1 MEDRSSMGLNDDTNA
16 ATHDSGVTGGP
27 DGPDSG
33 LPTPGTGAG
42 GPLGGPGD
50 GSGGDGGPLGG
61 PAGGLGEPGGEPG
74 STSAPVPS
82 GLADGAYVAK
92 IVIAVD
98 GPAGSGKSSVSRAA
112 ARVLGYGYQDTGAA
126 YRALA
131 WHALQQRVD
140 LDDAAAV
147 LASWDTFDYAI
158 GTDPDDYYVTV
169 GETDV
174 TEAIRTPDVTG
185 AVAHIAKL
193 PDVRKRLVQLF
204 RNVMRKTDAPGI
216 ITEGRDITT
225 VVAPD
230 AEVRI
235 LLTADESVRMA
246 RRSAEVTTQSAAETS
261 AALARRDAA
270 DAKVVDF
277 MNAADGVTTLD
288 STDLDFDQTVQA
300 VVDLARA
307 ATH

>member
-1 MEDRSSMGLNDDTNA
+1 M
-16 ATHDSGVTGGP
+16 P
-27 DGPDSG
+27 SG
-33 LPTPGTGAG
+33 LPQGAF
-42 GPLGGPGD
+42 
-50 GSGGDGGPLGG
+50 
-61 PAGGLGEPGGEPG
+61 
-74 STSAPVPS
+74 
-82 GLADGAYVAK
+82 VAK
-92 IVIAVD
+92 TVIAVD

-112 ARVLGYGYQDTGAA
+112 ARALGFGYQDTGAA

-131 WHALQQRVD
+131 WHALQQGVD

-147 LASWDTFDYAI
+147 VASWDTFDYSI
-158 GTDPDDYYVTV
+158 GTDPDDTFVRV
-169 GETDV
+169 GDTDV
-174 TEAIRTPDVTG
+174 TEAIRTPEVTA

-193 PDVRKRLVQLF
+193 PEVREKLVQLF
-204 RNVMRKTDAPGI
+204 RQVMRKADAQGI